1 MTTPP
6 QDGAQPSSPLLGP
19 TADVDAGPGGPAVGA
34 FFDLDGTL
42 VAGYTAAAQTKDRLR
57 RRDLRV
63 AEFLTI
69 AELAVEFRLG
79 RRAFE
84 TLIEGSARTVKGRTA
99 RDVDESGDRIFRQ
112 SVADLIYPEM
122 RELVRAHQRRGHTV
136 VLSSSALTNQVAPVA
151 RYLGIEH
158 IVCNRLV
165 ADEQGIL
172 TGEVEQPV
180 VWGATKASAVQLFA
194 ADQHVDLA
202 ASYFYADGDEDLS
215 LMYLVG
221 RPRPTNPEPKL
232 SKVAIE
238 RGWPIM
244 RFRSR
249 AGGPLGHQLR
259 RGLDLFRRDAGARR
273 HRLFGPLPTGSP
285 SQSLTSGSLAL
296 DRPVCFKFR
305 ESS

>member
-6 QDGAQPSSPLLGP
+6 HGGAHPSARLHEP
-19 TADVDAGPGGPAVGA
+19 AAQVDAGPEGSEVGA

-42 VAGYTAAAQTKDRLR
+42 VPGYTAAAQTKDRLR

-63 AEFLTI
+63 IEFLTI
-69 AELAVEFRLG
+69 IELAVQFRLG
-79 RRAFE
+79 RRAFA
-84 TLIEGSARTVKGRTA
+84 TLIEGSARTVKGRLA
-99 RDVDESGDRIFRQ
+99 RDVDESGERIFRQ
-112 SVADLIYPEM
+112 AVSDLIYPEM
-122 RELVRAHQRRGHTV
+122 RELIRAHQRRGHTV

-165 ADEQGIL
+165 SEEQGML

-180 VWGATKASAVQLFA
+180 IWGPTKASAVQQFA
-194 ADQHVDLA
+194 ADHQVDLGS
-202 ASYFYADGDEDLS
+202 SYFYADGDEDLS

-221 RPRPTNPEPKL
+221 HPRPTNPRPKL
-232 SKVAIE
+232 AKVAAC

-249 AGGPLGHQLR
+249 GGGGPLGV
-259 RGLDLFRRDAGARR
+259 ARR
-273 HRLFGPLPTGSP
+273 LASVGSLGPLAAAALGVGLVRHNKRAGS
-285 SQSLTSGSLAL
+285 TS
-296 DRPVCFKFR
+296 
-305 ESS
+305 

>member
-1 MTTPP
+1 MSTPS
-6 QDGAQPSSPLLGP
+6 QDGAEPSSTFLGP

-42 VAGYTAAAQTKDRLR
+42 VAGYTAAAQTRDRLR

-99 RDVDESGDRIFRQ
+99 RDVDESGERIFRQ
-112 SVADLIYPEM
+112 AVADLIYPEM
-122 RELVRAHQRRGHTV
+122 RELVQAHQRRGHTV

-158 IVCNRLV
+158 VVCNRLV
-165 ADEQGIL
+165 ADARGIL

-180 VWGATKASAVQLFA
+180 IWGPTKASAVQLFA
-194 ADQHVDLA
+194 ADRHVDLKE
-202 ASYFYADGDEDLS
+202 SYFYADGDEDLS

-221 RPRPTNPEPKL
+221 HPRPTNPEPKL
-232 SKVAIE
+232 TKAAIE
-238 RGWPIM
+238 HGWPVM

-249 AGGPLGHQLR
+249 GSGPLAQPLR
-259 RGLDLFRRDAGARR
+259 RGLDRLRREADARR
-273 HRLFGPLPTGSP
+273 RRL
-285 SQSLTSGSLAL
+285 SGRSRLH
-296 DRPVCFKFR
+296 
-305 ESS
+305 